1 MGWDR
6 RVLPRDRDREE
17 TYPWMGVIAIVAI
30 VLGLLLVVWL
40 VFGVFADDAPAESLR
55 SILMGA

>member
-55 SILMGA
+55 SILTGA